1 MFSKYSSY
9 GLVAALLLGVLP
21 ATAADA
27 QDSRWSEPYAPA
39 SDWTG
44 FYAGIHGG
52 LAPSEFPNIFK
63 ESSLLGGVQ
72 AGYTMQLGP
81 AVVGAELEGTYAR
94 GIVHS
99 VGNGELEQNWSGA
112 AKVRGGL
119 ALGGTLVYG
128 TAGYSVARLDAG
140 NNVTSDDKW
149 VGGVLWGAGLE
160 QSFGNGLSARVE
172 YTQTRFNDV
181 DSTLT
186 GNIHRTDDLTN
197 HAVKA
202 GLNFRF

>member
-1 MFSKYSSY
+1 MK
-9 GLVAALLLGVLP
+9 LIHLAAVAAASTAL
-21 ATAADA
+21 ASAAHAAD
-27 QDSRWSEPYAPA
+27 P
-39 SDWTG
+39 
-44 FYAGIHGG
+44 
-52 LAPSEFPNIFK
+52 
-63 ESSLLGGVQ
+63 V
-72 AGYTMQLGP
+72 
-81 AVVGAELEGTYAR
+81 EGTWLVQ
-94 GIVHS
+94 G
-99 VGNGELEQNWSGA
+99 GA

-140 NNVTSDDKW
+140 NNVISDDKW
-149 VGGVLWGAGLE
+149 VGGLLWGAGLE

-172 YTQTRFNDV
+172 YAQTRFNDV

-186 GNIHRTDDLTN
+186 GNIHRTDDLTS